1 LLLPAW
7 ADPFPTS
14 AGTAHIADVG
24 FSVVSHLVAVL
35 LAVSPPVPPV
45 APVRGT
51 VIDGFRA
58 PACQRCAGHRGVTI
72 ATSAGTPVRA
82 VTSGVIVFVG
92 QVARVL
98 YVVEDIGRGARV
110 TYGRLGSSSIVLG
123 DSVAAGQTIG
133 ISSGQLYL
141 GVRVAGAYVSPLQFL
156 GFGYGRLVGPG
167 SVIVGR

>member
-1 LLLPAW
+1 M
-7 ADPFPTS
+7 
-14 AGTAHIADVG
+14 AHIADVG
-24 FSVVSHLVAVL
+24 FNVVSHLVAVL
-35 LAVSPPVPPV
+35 LAVSQPVPPI

-72 ATSAGTPVRA
+72 ATSAGAQVRA

-92 QVARVL
+92 RVARVL

-110 TYGRLGSSSIVLG
+110 TYGHLESSVVEVGSTVE
-123 DSVAAGQTIG
+123 AGQGIG
-133 ISSGQLYL
+133 VGSDRLYL
-141 GVRVAGAYVSPLQFL
+141 GVRVHGSYVNPLQFL
-156 GFGYGRLVGPG
+156 GFGHGRLVGRG

>member
-1 LLLPAW
+1 M
-7 ADPFPTS
+7 
-14 AGTAHIADVG
+14 AHIADVS

-35 LAVSPPVPPV
+35 LAVTQPVPPV
-45 APVRGT
+45 APVRGV

-92 QVARVL
+92 RVARVL

-110 TYGRLGSSSIVLG
+110 TYGHLESSGVQVGSSVE
-123 DSVAAGQTIG
+123 AGQGIG
-133 ISSGQLYL
+133 VGSDRLYL
-141 GVRVAGAYVSPLQFL
+141 GVRVHGSYVNPLQFL
-156 GFGYGRLVGPG
+156 GFGHGRLVGRG

>member
-1 LLLPAW
+1 M
-7 ADPFPTS
+7 
-14 AGTAHIADVG
+14 G
-24 FSVVSHLVAVL
+24 FSVVSNLVAVL
-35 LAVSPPVPPV
+35 LVVSQPVPPV

-58 PACQRCAGHRGVTI
+58 PACLRCAGHRGVAI
-72 ATSAGTPVRA
+72 ATTAGMSVRA

-110 TYGRLGSSSIVLG
+110 TYGRLRSSSIVVG
-123 DSVAAGQTIG
+123 SSVEAGQVIG
-133 ISSGQLYL
+133 VGSDQLYL
-141 GVRVAGAYVSPLQFL
+141 GVRVNGSYVNPLQFL
-156 GFGYGRLVGPG
+156 GFGLGHLVGRG

>member
-1 LLLPAW
+1 M
-7 ADPFPTS
+7 
-14 AGTAHIADVG
+14 
-24 FSVVSHLVAVL
+24 SHLVVVL
-35 LAVSPPVPPV
+35 LSVTQPVPPV

-72 ATSAGTPVRA
+72 ATLAGAPVRA

-92 QVARVL
+92 QVARTL

-110 TYGRLGSSSIVLG
+110 TYGRLGSTSMIVG
-123 DSVAAGQTIG
+123 SSVAAGQTIG
-133 ISSGQLYL
+133 ISSGQLHL
-141 GVRVAGAYVSPLQFL
+141 GVRVAGSYVNPLQFL